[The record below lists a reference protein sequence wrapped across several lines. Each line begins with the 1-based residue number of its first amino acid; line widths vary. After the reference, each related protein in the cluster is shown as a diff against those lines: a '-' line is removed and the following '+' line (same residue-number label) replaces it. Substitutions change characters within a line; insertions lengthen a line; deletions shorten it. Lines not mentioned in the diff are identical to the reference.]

1 MKRKRT
7 IILKHFFIW
16 IILCV
21 AWAFSVEPLLR
32 AVLSGVYDV
41 EQWIATEL
49 AGILLITIAIISSL
63 IIFLFR
69 RKRKLKTAGK
79 LA

>member
-7 IILKHFFIW
+7 IILRHFIVW
-16 IILCV
+16 VILCAV
-21 AWAFSVEPLLR
+21 WVFSVEPLLN
-32 AVLSGVYDV
+32 VILPGVHGV

-49 AGILLITIAIISSL
+49 AGILLITITIISSL

-69 RKRKLKTAGK
+69 RKRKLKAAGK

>member
-7 IILKHFFIW
+7 IILKHFIRW
-16 IILCV
+16 IILCAV
-21 AWAFSVEPLLR
+21 WAFSVEPLLN
-32 AVLSGVYDV
+32 AILPGVYGV

-49 AGILLITIAIISSL
+49 AGILLITIAIIFSL
-63 IIFLFR
+63 IIFLLK
-69 RKRKLKTAGK
+69 RKRRLKAAGK